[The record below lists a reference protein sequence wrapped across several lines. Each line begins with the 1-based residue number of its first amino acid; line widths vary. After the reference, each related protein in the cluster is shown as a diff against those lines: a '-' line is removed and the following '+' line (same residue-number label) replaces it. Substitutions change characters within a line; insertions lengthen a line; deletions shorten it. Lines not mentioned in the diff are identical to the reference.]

1 MKIKEKFELLPG
13 TPNVTEIPKHTIK
26 SMVKDINDASQ
37 IPTLL
42 DLKKNSIKHF
52 SKDIMYQHFKTN
64 MNEKVQVV
72 NMENYSLSVTYNKP
86 TDSILINLKPTDVHE
101 LVNMPIYDLYSALV
115 YGYFFRLF
123 ISDIEKIS
131 EDIAPPIINYLS
143 SIFVRVFGKAYGLTE
158 TYSGAIPKLKFLL
171 SCYVYA
177 SFFGYP
183 NNAELFRRAIGVTP
197 YNYIEDTE
205 KLSRYDFSSIK
216 DFLRVLSDSR
226 VMPGIKVFGFTEKLY
241 RFFGVNM
248 LPGFE
253 DLSRFI
259 CGIIGSSVKN
269 QKMIPS
275 FIYKYNEREFNKI
288 LRLVERRF
296 LRSYE
301 WFQ

>member
-13 TPNVTEIPKHTIK
+13 TPNVTDIPKHTIK
-26 SMVKDINDASQ
+26 SMVKDANDASQ

-52 SKDIMYQHFKTN
+52 SKDTIYKYFRTN
-64 MNEKVQVV
+64 TNEKVHIVS
-72 NMENYSLSVTYNKP
+72 MENYPLSVSYNRP
-86 TDSILINLKPTDVHE
+86 TDSILINLKPTDTNE
-101 LVNMPIYDLYSALV
+101 LINMPIYDLYAALA

-123 ISDIEKIS
+123 IAGTEKIS
-131 EDIAPPIINYLS
+131 DDVAPPIINYLS
-143 SIFVRVFGKAYGLTE
+143 SVFVRVFGKAYGLTE

-171 SCYVYA
+171 SCYIYA
-177 SFFGYP
+177 SFFDYST
-183 NNAELFRRAIGVTP
+183 NADLFRRAIGVTP
-197 YNYIEDTE
+197 YNYMEDVE
-205 KLSRYDFSSIK
+205 KLTQYDFSSIK
-216 DFLRVLSDSR
+216 DFVKVLSDSR
-226 VMPGIKVFGFTEKLY
+226 VMSGLKVFGFTEKLY

-269 QKMIPS
+269 QRLIPS

-288 LRLVERRF
+288 LRLVEKRF
-296 LRSYE
+296 
-301 WFQ
+301 

>member
-13 TPNVTEIPKHTIK
+13 SPNITDIPKHTIK
-26 SMVKDINDASQ
+26 SMVKDTNDASQ

-52 SKDIMYQHFKTN
+52 AKDTIYKYFRTDT
-64 MNEKVQVV
+64 NEKVNVV
-72 NMENYSLSVTYNKP
+72 IMDNYPLSVTYNKP
-86 TDSILINLKPTDVHE
+86 TDSIIINLKPTDANE
-101 LVNMPIYDLYSALV
+101 LTNMPIYDLYAALT

-123 ISDIEKIS
+123 VSDIEKIN
-131 EDIAPPIINYLS
+131 EDIAPPIINYLIS
-143 SIFVRVFGKAYGLTE
+143 VFIRVFGKTYGLTE

-171 SCYVYA
+171 SCYIYA

-183 NNAELFRRAIGVTP
+183 NNSELYRRAIGVTP
-197 YNYIEDTE
+197 YNYIDDIE
-205 KLSRYDFSSIK
+205 KLSQYDFSSIK
-216 DFLRVLSDSR
+216 DFLKVLSDSR

-253 DLSRFI
+253 DLSRFL

-269 QKMIPS
+269 QKMVPS
-275 FIYKYNEREFNKI
+275 FIYKYNEREYNKI

-296 LRSYE
+296 
-301 WFQ
+301 